1 LGGRNTKTKR
11 AELGAA
17 KLSEHH
23 QGQLNIEGFIP
34 ITMAV
39 SSVGTTLVV
48 LYTVAKLRDL
58 ALASRGEASRLRS
71 HFIVGRRGVSG
82 VRSRK

>member
-1 LGGRNTKTKR
+1 M
-11 AELGAA
+11 E
-17 KLSEHH
+17 
-23 QGQLNIEGFIP
+23 GQLNIEGFIP
-34 ITMAV
+34 IAMAV